1 MVEIKELEELVKKL
15 KEMQAKGTDEFT
27 KFYKDTL
34 TKHID
39 DVIDSVLGFVGDL
52 AKKEEI
58 SLMEAIRLCDE
69 IMIEFVVAILTSCLL
84 YTSPSPRD

>member
-52 AKKEEI
+52 AKN
-58 SLMEAIRLCDE
+58 C
-69 IMIEFVVAILTSCLL
+69 
-84 YTSPSPRD
+84 